1 MFRGCFAF
9 PPEIGRGPGA
19 PDQGVCDLKK
29 LLRMFHFVSPYKWR
43 LFFFIFTALGF
54 SIFASLPLFIAR
66 EFLRLV
72 FEKGGES
79 EFYTAVGLLL
89 ACWVMRAY
97 FIVRREVA
105 AQYLANVAVRDGTN
119 RVMAHLVNRPL
130 AFFDRWRSGELI
142 SRIGTDAQALAMT
155 VRFFTI
161 FVREPLTVV
170 GVVAVIFYLNWKLAL
185 LGLIG
190 FPLAAAPIALISRV
204 VRRSSHRGRESAA
217 DRSDAMVQVFG
228 ATRVV
233 KGFGREEKESDGF
246 AATNS
251 KIFYHNMKVA
261 RASAALRGIV
271 ETVNGIGGVAVVFV
285 GGLMVLRGVFTPQ
298 DFFTF
303 LFALVSLHQPTRS
316 LGDANAQINNCLPGA
331 ERLFEL
337 LDVKDSLPVPPDA
350 APAGPPRD
358 AIRFRG
364 VRFSYG
370 REEILGGVDLEMG
383 AGKVTAIVGPSGS
396 GKSTLVNLAAR
407 FYDPASGSVEVDGV
421 DLKNIRPESWLDQL
435 GLVTQDPILFNTSI
449 GDNIRYGRLD
459 ATDADVEEAAR
470 LANIHEDILKLPEGY
485 DTPAGE
491 RGMQLSGG
499 QRQRICLARA
509 LVREPAVLLLD
520 EATSSLDSASE
531 RLVQEAIA
539 SAQKGRTSIVVAH
552 RLSTVMD
559 ADRIYVLV
567 GGRVEAAGRHDEL
580 LDTSATYKHLWEIQQ
595 GTVRAN

>member
-1 MFRGCFAF
+1 
-9 PPEIGRGPGA
+9 
-19 PDQGVCDLKK
+19 LKK
-29 LLRMFHFVSPYKWR
+29 LLRMFRFVSPYKWR
-43 LFFFIFTALGF
+43 LFGFIFF
-54 SIFASLPLFIAR
+54 SLAFSAFASLPLLIVR
-66 EFLRLV
+66 DFLKVV
-72 FEKGGES
+72 FERGDRDK
-79 EFYTAVGLLL
+79 FYTTVGLLL
-89 ACWVMRAY
+89 ACWIMRGY
-97 FIVRREVA
+97 LLFRREVA
-105 AQYLANVAVRDGTN
+105 AHYLANIAVRDATN
-119 RVMAHLVNRPL
+119 RVMSHLVRRPL
-130 AFFDRWRSGELI
+130 AFYDKWRSGELI
-142 SRIGTDAQALAMT
+142 SRVSTDANALSMT
-155 VRFFTI
+155 IAI
-161 FVREPLTVV
+161 FAILVREPLTML
-170 GVVAVIFYLNWKLAL
+170 GVLAVIFAMNWKLAL
-185 LGLIG
+185 IG
-190 FPLAAAPIALISRV
+190 VIGIPVAAVPIALLGRV
-204 VRRSSHRGRESAA
+204 VRRASRRTREHGA

-233 KGFGREEKESDGF
+233 KAFGREETEGERF
-246 AATNS
+246 AACNDSILRFT
-251 KIFYHNMKVA
+251 MKAV
-261 RASAALRGIV
+261 RASASLGGLV
-271 ETVNGIGGVAVVFV
+271 EVMNGIGAVAVVFV
-285 GGLMVLRGVFTPQ
+285 GGLMVLDERLAAA

-303 LFALVSLHQPTRS
+303 MFAFVSLHRPTRT
-316 LGDANAQINNCLPGA
+316 LGAANSQINSFLPGA

-350 APAGPPRD
+350 VAAGPLRD
-358 AIRFRG
+358 AIRFRD

-370 REEILGGVDLEMG
+370 REEVLAGVDLEMG

-421 DLKNIRPESWLDQL
+421 DLRNVRPGSWLDQL
-435 GLVTQDPILFNTSI
+435 GLVTQDPVLFNSSI
-449 GDNIRYGRLD
+449 RDNIRYGRLD
-459 ATDADVEEAAR
+459 ATDADVEGAAR
-470 LANIHEDILKLPEGY
+470 LANIHGDIMKLPEGY

-580 LDTSATYKHLWEIQQ
+580 LDTSTTYRHLWDIQQ
-595 GTVRAN
+595 GAVRAN

>member
-1 MFRGCFAF
+1 
-9 PPEIGRGPGA
+9 
-19 PDQGVCDLKK
+19 
-29 LLRMFHFVSPYKWR
+29 
-43 LFFFIFTALGF
+43 
-54 SIFASLPLFIAR
+54 
-66 EFLRLV
+66 
-72 FEKGGES
+72 
-79 EFYTAVGLLL
+79 
-89 ACWVMRAY
+89 
-97 FIVRREVA
+97 
-105 AQYLANVAVRDGTN
+105 
-119 RVMAHLVNRPL
+119 
-130 AFFDRWRSGELI
+130 
-142 SRIGTDAQALAMT
+142 
-155 VRFFTI
+155 
-161 FVREPLTVV
+161 
-170 GVVAVIFYLNWKLAL
+170 
-185 LGLIG
+185 
-190 FPLAAAPIALISRV
+190 
-204 VRRSSHRGRESAA
+204 
-217 DRSDAMVQVFG
+217 MVQVFG

-233 KGFGREEKESDGF
+233 KGFGREEEEASRF

-251 KIFYHNMKVA
+251 EIFHHSMKGA
-261 RASAALRGIV
+261 RAASSLKGLVEIV
-271 ETVNGIGGVAVVFV
+271 NAVGGVAVVFV
-285 GGLMVLRGVFTPQ
+285 GGLMVLRGHFAPQ

-303 LFALVSLHQPTRS
+303 LFALVSLHKPSRV

-337 LDVKDSLPVPPDA
+337 LDVKDALPVPPDA
-350 APAGPPRD
+350 VAAGPLRD
-358 AIRFRG
+358 AIRFRD

-370 REEILGGVDLEMG
+370 REEVLGGVDLEMC

-421 DLKNIRPESWLDQL
+421 DLKSVKPESWLGQL
-435 GLVTQDPILFNTSI
+435 GLVTQDPVLFNTSI
-449 GDNIRYGRLD
+449 RDNIRYGRLD
-459 ATDADVEEAAR
+459 ATNVEVEGAAR
-470 LANIHEDILKLPEGY
+470 LSNIHEDIVKLPEGY

-509 LVREPAVLLLD
+509 LVRGPAVLLLD